1 MSNTKSYGSYT
12 VSSSL
17 QSGPLHS
24 FDVVSRVA
32 RKWEATVAGILGRFR
47 FALVGGGQLSMV
59 GTTAATY
66 VRTQAAA
73 AALVNAVLNPL
84 IEWIINR
91 QKGFQPFA
99 GSEGVIVN
107 MALKSIILSVLVAL
121 FAARGVHH
129 ALAAGHMAADRLAG
143 SARLLLR
150 LPGRPGWLGLLL
162 GIGAA
167 AVVGIAFWLLDVAG
181 VSGVSFFGLL
191 IFKALYCGLLGFGVA
206 RWTILR
212 QLRAGE

>member
-1 MSNTKSYGSYT
+1 
-12 VSSSL
+12 
-17 QSGPLHS
+17 
-24 FDVVSRVA
+24 
-32 RKWEATVAGILGRFR
+32 
-47 FALVGGGQLSMV
+47 MV

-99 GSEGVIVN
+99 GSDGVIVN
-107 MALKSIILSVLVAL
+107 MALTSIILSVLVAV

-129 ALAAGHMAADRLAG
+129 AAGRMAADRLAG

-150 LPGRPGWLGLLL
+150 LPGRAGWLGLLL

-167 AVVGIAFWLLDVAG
+167 AVVGIALWLLDVAG
-181 VSGVSFFGLL
+181 VSGVSFFGML

-212 QLRAGE
+212 QLGAGEGVPPTPHRTP